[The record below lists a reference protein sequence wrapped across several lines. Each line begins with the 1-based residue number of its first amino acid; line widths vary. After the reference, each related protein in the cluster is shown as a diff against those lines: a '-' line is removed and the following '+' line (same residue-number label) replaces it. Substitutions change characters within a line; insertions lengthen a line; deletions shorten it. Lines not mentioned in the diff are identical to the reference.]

1 MLLGSGFLHA
11 DNPGNFDKVAALNDQ
26 QWAYKM
32 ILMENELDLLKQLKG
47 AGERGRTIQEF
58 ATRVALQRLAR
69 GGYVIARPAGRDL
82 LNYQRGKD
90 AITEH
95 NLN

>member
-1 MLLGSGFLHA
+1 MAEIGSHVVLTRA
-11 DNPGNFDKVAALNDQ
+11 D
-26 QWAYKM
+26 
-32 ILMENELDLLKQLKG
+32 LDLLKQLNA

-82 LNYQRGKD
+82 LNYRITQRGKD